1 MALAHATSWRETYRG
16 TLVSDEVLDAPTFLS
31 DRAAFWTRALT
42 DQRWAHMRVAVSEH
56 DGRISGVAMSGPSET
71 ETQHLCV
78 LYDLADAK
86 HCLCFQPSEGL
97 GRVKTQ
103 AAIRCGGRL
112 TRLSRI
118 DMVSGSA

>member
-1 MALAHATSWRETYRG
+1 
-16 TLVSDEVLDAPTFLS
+16 
-31 DRAAFWTRALT
+31 
-42 DQRWAHMRVAVSEH
+42 MRVAVSEH
-56 DGRISGVAMSGPSET
+56 DGRISGVAMSGPSEAET

-78 LYDLADAK
+78 LYELADAK
-86 HCLCFQPSEGL
+86 HCLCFQPSEVL